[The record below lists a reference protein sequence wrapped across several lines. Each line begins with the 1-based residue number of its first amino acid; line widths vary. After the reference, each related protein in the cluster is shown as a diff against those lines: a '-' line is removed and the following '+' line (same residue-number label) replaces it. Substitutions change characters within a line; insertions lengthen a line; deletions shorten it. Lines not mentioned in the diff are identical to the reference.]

1 MILILAFTVTFE
13 FDMPLPDLNS
23 EISVEVP
30 FSFDLPTAV
39 STKRSV
45 SGRSLSGT
53 NSDHVSVRSLLYRK
67 IEGLVGS
74 ITGGYGQPCLLR
86 AMCEVG
92 SNPFHDDGIIGD
104 VMNFLLSAN
113 FADEEEDER
122 FKTYLKA
129 QTNGK
134 VTGDCSAFHKEC
146 PMSFFKLIHNN
157 NL

>member
-1 MILILAFTVTFE
+1 MILFIAFAVLFE
-13 FDMPLPDLNS
+13 VDMPLPDLNS
-23 EISVEVP
+23 EISIDVP

-39 STKRSV
+39 STKRSSV
-45 SGRSLSGT
+45 SGRSLSG
-53 NSDHVSVRSLLYRK
+53 SSSVRSEFYKKL
-67 IEGLVGS
+67 EGLVGTV
-74 ITGGYGQPCLLR
+74 TGGFGQPCLLR

-122 FKTYLKA
+122 FQTYLEA

-134 VTGDCSAFHKEC
+134 VAGDCSAFHKEC
-146 PMSFFKLIHNN
+146 PMSFFKFIHDNE
-157 NL
+157 L

>member
-1 MILILAFTVTFE
+1 MIISIAFTVTFE

-23 EISVEVP
+23 EISVDIP

-39 STKRSV
+39 STKRSA
-45 SGRSLSGT
+45 RSLSGT
-53 NSDHVSVRSLLYRK
+53 SSVRSELYRM
-67 IEGLVGS
+67 IEGLVGTV
-74 ITGGYGQPCLLR
+74 TGGFGQPCLLR

-122 FKTYLKA
+122 FQTYLEA

-134 VTGDCSAFHKEC
+134 VAGDCSAFHKEC
-146 PMSFFKLIHNN
+146 PMSFFKFIHDNE
-157 NL
+157 L

>member
-1 MILILAFTVTFE
+1 MIISIAFTVTFE

-23 EISVEVP
+23 EISVDVP

-39 STKRSV
+39 STKTSV
-45 SGRSLSGT
+45 TGRSLSGT
-53 NSDHVSVRSLLYRK
+53 SSVRSELYRK
-67 IEGLVGS
+67 IEGLIGTV
-74 ITGGYGQPCLLR
+74 TGGYGQPCLLR

-122 FKTYLKA
+122 FQTYLEA
-129 QTNGK
+129 QTKGK
-134 VTGDCSAFHKEC
+134 MAGDCSAFHKEC
-146 PMSFFKLIHNN
+146 PMSFFKFIHDNE
-157 NL
+157 L